1 LTTNIEPTTRK
12 KLMYPFRVEYVF
24 KNCCDIHDLTIPSII
39 EYCSTMNIEFQI
51 RKFNPI
57 DRFEDRNFIRELP
70 ALQIYEYGNYSHT
83 LYMDRSPTVTL
94 RKIFEKF
101 EIKHAE
107 RLAKKQIWDEKLNHL
122 KWMFMRDSLKT
133 DSLVSKQVYSAE
145 DVQQSPQ

>member
-1 LTTNIEPTTRK
+1 MTTNIDPTTRK

-24 KNCCDIHDLTIPSII
+24 KNCCDIHDLAIPSIV
-39 EYCSTMNIEFQI
+39 EYCTSMNIEFQI

-70 ALQIYEYGNYSHT
+70 ALQVYEYENYSYT
-83 LYMDRSPTVTL
+83 LYMDRSPIVTL

-122 KWMFMRDSLKT
+122 KCMFRRVSLKT
-133 DSLVSKQVYSAE
+133 DSLSSKQVYGVE
-145 DVQQSPQ
+145 DVQKSQQ